1 MTLAAPAAPVRLTR
15 RLPILGV
22 PVIVWLSIGFIVLTL
37 LVALVGEW
45 LFPISPV
52 AQDLY
57 RISTPPSADHWLGT
71 DELGRDVLA
80 RLIAGSRTAIIG
92 PFIVALI
99 GFVVSSLV
107 GIYAGY
113 SGGAVDNIIM
123 RVVDF
128 IIALPGL
135 LIAIVLVSVLGG
147 GYWLAIAVLSLLNV
161 QGDIRI
167 VRGAA
172 LKERSLTYIEA
183 ARAVGVPK
191 PRIMYGHILP
201 NILALSASTF
211 AIDFAGALV
220 ALAGLAFL
228 GLGAE
233 VGTPEWGSMLAE
245 GQALL
250 FSNPAAALAPAAAI
264 ILLAV
269 SVNLIGDWAYDRY
282 TGR

>member
-1 MTLAAPAAPVRLTR
+1 MSTPAATPVKFTR
-15 RLPILGV
+15 RLPIFDV
-22 PVIVWLSIGFIVLTL
+22 PVIIWLSILFIAATLLLALLGEFIV
-37 LVALVGEW
+37 
-45 LFPISPV
+45 PISPS

-57 RISTPPSADHWLGT
+57 RIAAPPSPEHWLGT

-80 RLIAGSRTAIIG
+80 RLVAGARTAVLG

-113 SGGAVDNIIM
+113 SGGIIDSIIM
-123 RVVDF
+123 RIVDF

-147 GYWLAIAVLSLLNV
+147 GYWLAIGVLSLLNV

-172 LKERSLTYIEA
+172 LKERNLTYIEA

-191 PRIMYGHILP
+191 GRIMYGHILP

-233 VGTPEWGSMLAE
+233 IGTPEWGSMLSE

-250 FSNPAAALAPAAAI
+250 FSNPAAALAPATAI

>member
-1 MTLAAPAAPVRLTR
+1 MSTPIAAPLKFSR
-15 RLPILGV
+15 RLPIFDV
-22 PVIVWLSIGFIVLTL
+22 PVIIWLSILFIVATL
-37 LVALVGEW
+37 LLALGGE
-45 LFPISPV
+45 FIVPISPT

-57 RISTPPSADHWLGT
+57 RIAAPPSAEHWLGT

-80 RLIAGSRTAIIG
+80 RLIAGARTAVLG
-92 PFIVALI
+92 PFIVALV

-113 SGGAVDNIIM
+113 SGGIVDSIIM
-123 RVVDF
+123 RIVDF

-147 GYWLAIAVLSLLNV
+147 GYWLAIGVLSLLNV

-172 LKERSLTYIEA
+172 LKERNLTYIEA

-191 PRIMYGHILP
+191 GRIMYGHILP

-233 VGTPEWGSMLAE
+233 IGTPEWGSMLSE

-250 FSNPAAALAPAAAI
+250 FANPAAALAPATAI

>member
-1 MTLAAPAAPVRLTR
+1 MSTPAATPVKFTR
-15 RLPILGV
+15 RLPIFDI
-22 PVIVWLSIGFIVLTL
+22 PVIIWLSILFIAATLLLALLGEFIV
-37 LVALVGEW
+37 
-45 LFPISPV
+45 PISPS

-57 RISTPPSADHWLGT
+57 RIAAPPSPEHWLGT

-80 RLIAGSRTAIIG
+80 RLVAGARTAVLG

-113 SGGAVDNIIM
+113 SGGIVDSIIM
-123 RVVDF
+123 RIVDF

-147 GYWLAIAVLSLLNV
+147 GYWLAIGVLSLLNV

-172 LKERSLTYIEA
+172 LKERNLTYIEA

-191 PRIMYGHILP
+191 GRIMYGHILP

-233 VGTPEWGSMLAE
+233 IGTPEWGSMLSE

-250 FSNPAAALAPAAAI
+250 FSNPAAALAPATAI

>member
-1 MTLAAPAAPVRLTR
+1 MSVADEFTGGSRR
-15 RLPILGV
+15 RLLMPRL
-22 PVIVWLSIGFIVLTL
+22 PVLIAIACAYIL
-37 LVALVGEW
+37 LVLVLALFGDA
-45 LFPISPV
+45 FMPYPPS

-57 RISTPPSADHWLGT
+57 RISAPPSAEHWLGT

-80 RLIAGSRTAIIG
+80 RLIAGAKTAVIG
-92 PFIVALI
+92 PVIIASF

-113 SGGAVDNIIM
+113 TGGAVDGAIM

-128 IIALPGL
+128 VIAMPGL

-147 GYWLAIAVLSLLNV
+147 GYWLAIGVLSVLNLP
-161 QGDIRI
+161 GDIRI

-172 LKERSLTYIEA
+172 LKERNLAYVEA
-183 ARAVGVPK
+183 ARAVGVPTSGILY
-191 PRIMYGHILP
+191 RHILP
-201 NILALSASTF
+201 NILALQASNY
-211 AIDFAGALV
+211 AINVAGSLV

-233 VGTPEWGSMLAE
+233 LGTPEWGSMLSE

-250 FSNPAAALAPAAAI
+250 FSNPYAALAPATAI

-269 SVNLIGDWAYDRY
+269 TVSLIGDYIYDRY
-282 TGR
+282 SGQ